1 MEVMSMQLE
10 QLPYTEEQIKQAIE
24 EAWQELLQE
33 ADAEDYSLEEY
44 LEHYRKYWDD
54 PNFPNDIPEIIIRAV
69 DKLIGKPLAWYCEL
83 VRDPS
88 GFTGEYSFIVVDPQT
103 RKCLT
108 YRQFTFDGVNVHY
121 FLSVAGTVIYYED
134 IIRLVIK
141 LLNKIQPELVA
152 E

>member
-1 MEVMSMQLE
+1 MQLTH
-10 QLPYTEEQIKQAIE
+10 TEEQIKQAIE
-24 EAWQELLQE
+24 ATWQDLLQE

-44 LEHYRKYWDD
+44 LEHYRKYWND
-54 PNFPNDIPEIIIRAV
+54 PEFPNDIPEIIIRAV

-88 GFTGEYSFIVVDPQT
+88 GFTGEYAFIAVDPQT

-134 IIRLVIK
+134 IVRLVIK
-141 LLNKIQPELVA
+141 LLDQIQSALA
-152 E
+152 DA

>member
-44 LEHYRKYWDD
+44 LEHYRKYWND
-54 PNFPNDIPEIIIRAV
+54 PEFPNDIPEIIIRAV
-69 DKLIGKPLAWYCEL
+69 DKLIGKSLAWYCEL

-88 GFTGEYSFIVVDPQT
+88 GFTGEYAFIVVDPQT

-121 FLSVAGTVIYYED
+121 FLSVSGTVIYYED
-134 IIRLVIK
+134 IIRLVVK
-141 LLNKIQPELVA
+141 LLNKIQPELVTA
-152 E
+152 

>member
-1 MEVMSMQLE
+1 MQLE

-44 LEHYRKYWDD
+44 LEHYRKNWDD

-69 DKLIGKPLAWYCEL
+69 DKLIGKSLAWYCEL

-121 FLSVAGTVIYYED
+121 FLSVSGTVIYYED

-141 LLNKIQPELVA
+141 LLNHIQPELVT

>member
-44 LEHYRKYWDD
+44 LEHYRKYWND
-54 PNFPNDIPEIIIRAV
+54 PDFPNDIPEIIIRAV
-69 DKLIGKPLAWYCEL
+69 EKLIGKSLAWYCEL

-88 GFTGEYSFIVVDPQT
+88 GFTGEYSFIAVDPQT

-108 YRQFTFDGVNVHY
+108 YWQFTFDGVNVHY
-121 FLSVAGTVIYYED
+121 FLSVSGTVIYYED
-134 IIRLVIK
+134 IIGLVIK
-141 LLNKIQPELVA
+141 LLNKIQPELVT

>member
-1 MEVMSMQLE
+1 MQLE

-69 DKLIGKPLAWYCEL
+69 DKLIGKSLAWYCEL

-88 GFTGEYSFIVVDPQT
+88 GFTGEYSFIAVDPQT
-103 RKCLT
+103 QKCLT

-121 FLSVAGTVIYYED
+121 FLNVAGTVIYYED

-141 LLNKIQPELVA
+141 LLSQIQPELVTA
-152 E
+152 

>member
-1 MEVMSMQLE
+1 MQLE

-44 LEHYRKYWDD
+44 LEHYRKYWND
-54 PNFPNDIPEIIIRAV
+54 PDFPNDIPEIIIRAV
-69 DKLIGKPLAWYCEL
+69 EKLIGKSLAWYCEL

-88 GFTGEYSFIVVDPQT
+88 GFTGEYSFIAVDPQT

-108 YRQFTFDGVNVHY
+108 YRQSTFDGVNVHY
-121 FLSVAGTVIYYED
+121 FLSVSGTVIYYED
-134 IIRLVIK
+134 IIGLVIK
-141 LLNKIQPELVA
+141 LLNKIQPELVT

>member
-1 MEVMSMQLE
+1 MRR
-10 QLPYTEEQIKQAIE
+10 
-24 EAWQELLQE
+24 AWQELLQE

-44 LEHYRKYWDD
+44 LEHYRKYWND
-54 PNFPNDIPEIIIRAV
+54 PEFPNDIPEIIIRAV
-69 DKLIGKPLAWYCEL
+69 EKLIGKSLAWYCEL

-121 FLSVAGTVIYYED
+121 FLSVAGTVVYYED
-134 IIRLVIK
+134 IIRLVVK
-141 LLNKIQPELVA
+141 LLNKIQPELVT

>member
-1 MEVMSMQLE
+1 MQLE
-10 QLPYTEEQIKQAIE
+10 QQTFTDEQIKQAIE
-24 EAWQELLQE
+24 EVWQELLQE

-44 LEHYRKYWDD
+44 LEHYRKYWND
-54 PNFPNDIPEIIIRAV
+54 PEFPNDIPEIIMRTV
-69 DKLIGKPLAWYCEL
+69 EKLIGKSLAWYCEL

-108 YRQFTFDGVNVHY
+108 YRQFTFFDGVNVHY

-141 LLNKIQPELVA
+141 LLNKIQPELGTA
-152 E
+152 

>member
-44 LEHYRKYWDD
+44 LEHYRKYWND
-54 PNFPNDIPEIIIRAV
+54 PDFPNDIPEIIIRAV
-69 DKLIGKPLAWYCEL
+69 EKLIGKSLAWYCEL

-88 GFTGEYSFIVVDPQT
+88 GFTGEYSFIAVDPQT

-134 IIRLVIK
+134 IIRLVVK
-141 LLNKIQPELVA
+141 LLNKIQPELVT

>member
-1 MEVMSMQLE
+1 MQLE
-10 QLPYTEEQIKQAIE
+10 QSTYTEEQIKQAIE

-44 LEHYRKYWDD
+44 LEHYRKYWND
-54 PNFPNDIPEIIIRAV
+54 PEFPNDIPEIIIRAV
-69 DKLIGKPLAWYCEL
+69 EKLIGKSLAWYCEL

-121 FLSVAGTVIYYED
+121 FLSVAGTVVYYED
-134 IIRLVIK
+134 IIRLVVK
-141 LLNKIQPELVA
+141 LLNKIQPELVT

>member
-10 QLPYTEEQIKQAIE
+10 QSTYTEEQIKQVIE

-54 PNFPNDIPEIIIRAV
+54 PEFPNDIPEIIIRAV

-88 GFTGEYSFIVVDPQT
+88 GFIGEYSFIAVDPQT

-108 YRQFTFDGVNVHY
+108 YRQFTSDGVNVHY
-121 FLSVAGTVIYYED
+121 FLSVSGTVIYYED

-141 LLNKIQPELVA
+141 LLNKIQPELVN

>member
-1 MEVMSMQLE
+1 MQLE
-10 QLPYTEEQIKQAIE
+10 QSTYTEEQIKQAIE

-44 LEHYRKYWDD
+44 LEHYRKYWDEPD
-54 PNFPNDIPEIIIRAV
+54 FPNDIPEIIIRAV
-69 DKLIGKPLAWYCEL
+69 EKLIGKSLAWYCEL

-141 LLNKIQPELVA
+141 LLNQIQPELVTA
-152 E
+152 